1 LYDPTGGAVL
11 ADGVDLREYDLDSVR
26 AAMSVTFQDFVRYDI
41 TASDNIGLGRVA
53 EIDNQIEIED
63 AAKKGGAHEVV
74 TKLPQSYNTILG
86 KQFDEGV
93 DLSGGEWQ
101 QVAISRAF
109 MSDAQVLILDEPT
122 SALDAL
128 KEQQLY
134 ERFAELTKDRTVVFI
149 SHRFSTVRMA
159 DVIVVIEDGQAVEV
173 GDHDSLMT
181 KAGAYAR
188 MFWRRPS
195 AIDSRNI

>member
-1 LYDPTGGAVL
+1 MTPPGAQYWL
-11 ADGVDLREYDLDSVR
+11 IAFLREYDLDSVR

-53 EIDNQIEIED
+53 EIDNQMEIES
-63 AAKKGGAHEVV
+63 AEKKGGAHEVV
-74 TKLPQSYNTILG
+74 TKLPQSYDTILG
-86 KQFDEGV
+86 KQFNEGV
-93 DLSGGEWQ
+93 DLAGGEWQ

-134 ERFAELTKDRTVVFI
+134 E
-149 SHRFSTVRMA
+149 
-159 DVIVVIEDGQAVEV
+159 
-173 GDHDSLMT
+173 
-181 KAGAYAR
+181 
-188 MFWRRPS
+188 
-195 AIDSRNI
+195 

>member
-1 LYDPTGGAVL
+1 ML

-86 KQFDEGV
+86 QQFDEGV

-188 MFWRRPS
+188 MFLAQAERYR
-195 AIDSRNI
+195 